1 MTSLKIRIFK
11 GNDKK
16 PETTVTIPI
25 GILKIASK
33 LIPKQAASILDKK
46 GIDINQILEL
56 SKKDVKGT
64 LIEIEDHKKK
74 EKVIIAI
81 E

>member
-1 MTSLKIRIFK
+1 MVSLKIRVFK

-16 PETTVTIPI
+16 PEITVIIPL
-25 GILKIASK
+25 GVLEIASK
-33 LIPKQAASILDKK
+33 LIPKQAASVLDKK

-56 SKKDVKGT
+56 SKKNVKGT
-64 LIEIEDHKKK
+64 LIEIEEHKKK
-74 EKVIIAI
+74 EKVIIAV